1 MAIKFSEKELTEELY
16 NLEDRQGRNIEYLN
30 DKVQKNQ
37 DHPDAKK
44 HQIVSFI
51 KSGVRI
57 IGYCF
62 IPFNLVTAAIILV
75 VSEVIGIIE
84 ELV

>member
-1 MAIKFSEKELTEELY
+1 MAIKFTEKELTEELY
-16 NLEDRQGRNIEYLN
+16 NLEDRQGRNVEYLN

-57 IGYCF
+57 VGYCF